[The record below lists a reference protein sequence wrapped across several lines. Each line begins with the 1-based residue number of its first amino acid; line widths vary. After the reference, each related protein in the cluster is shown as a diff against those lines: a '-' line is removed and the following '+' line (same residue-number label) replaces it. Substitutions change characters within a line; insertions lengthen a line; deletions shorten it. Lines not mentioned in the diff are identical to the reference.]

1 MGSVVRYNYGAN
13 GFRAM
18 EGIMINGHSDFLE
31 LTPAGFRELGF
42 DGLKTAI
49 VSFGE
54 CDPDFKIEFIRNG
67 ESELIILKFFV
78 MVNGG
83 NGYIMTTG
91 EPGMVGGELVV
102 GTAERPSFCTSIEEV
117 IEAVFAAAID
127 FEG

>member
-1 MGSVVRYNYGAN
+1 
-13 GFRAM
+13 
-18 EGIMINGHSDFLE
+18 MINGHSDFLE

-54 CDPDFKIEFIRNG
+54 CDPNNDQ
-67 ESELIILKFFV
+67 FFV

-83 NGYIMTTG
+83 NANIMTTG
-91 EPGMVGGELVV
+91 EPGMVGDELVV